1 MVTIEQID
9 EFRKRTNSSY
19 EDARFFLERHQGDV
33 LEAIID
39 FEKTKASWRP
49 PERKQN
55 KGEFGRKVAE
65 LLQKG
70 FDLRMTV
77 EDKAGKLLFTV
88 PILLMLILMPAW
100 PMMLFACLFLIL
112 LGYRLNFR
120 DIKSTAVDVK
130 DIFENLGSQMRDVS
144 KTQHAHHPIGFV
156 RPEDAKKQ
164 SQAAQPPVMNA
175 SAARPAA
182 HTPTAPVHT
191 SRDAGQVMTYPPT
204 EPVATVQRQAAPVSP
219 ANIAPPA
226 NFVSPAPPAPPV
238 PSVSPVAPAIPHA
251 PLQNWMTP
259 SGPKEQQRLQSE
271 SFPPAD
277 LRTTEP
283 GSGAEVNQKEWDDGF
298 SEFTVE

>member
-19 EDARFFLERHQGDV
+19 EDARYFLERHQGDV

-130 DIFENLGSQMRDVS
+130 DIFENLGTQMRDVS
-144 KTQHAHHPIGFV
+144 KTQNSHHPIGFV

-164 SQAAQPPVMNA
+164 SPMAQPPVMNA
-175 SAARPAA
+175 SVPKSAPY
-182 HTPTAPVHT
+182 TPTAPMNT
-191 SRDAGQVMTYPPT
+191 YRDAGQVMTYPPT
-204 EPVATVQRQAAPVSP
+204 EPVSSVQHQAAPVSP
-219 ANIAPPA
+219 AYY
-226 NFVSPAPPAPPV
+226 APPV
-238 PSVSPVAPAIPHA
+238 PPTPPVPPVAPAVPYL
-251 PLQNWMTP
+251 PLKNWMTP
-259 SGPKEQQRLQSE
+259 SVPNEPQRPQSE
-271 SFPPAD
+271 SFPHVGIN
-277 LRTTEP
+277 TTEP
-283 GSGAEVNQKEWDDGF
+283 VSGVVANQKPEDDGF